1 MPEMAEFLT
10 YDQWERINC
19 DCTERDTVVSGDD
32 YKVHEPT
39 CLFHKTITDPYNI
52 FMSRCYQQEEVI
64 RKLCKMEDRLFRVES
79 LLTDF
84 LQLARNSIQPS
95 SNSPT
100 TLN

>member
-1 MPEMAEFLT
+1 MAEFLT

-19 DCTERDTVVSGDD
+19 DCSQRNAEVPNDE
-32 YKVHEPT
+32 YKIHDPT

-52 FMSRCYQQEEVI
+52 FVSRCYQQEELMK
-64 RKLCKMEDRLFRVES
+64 RLGKMEDRLIRVES

-84 LQLARNSIQPS
+84 LQLARNSIQPV